1 MTENISN
8 NTKQCPYCAEVIL
21 AAAIK
26 CRYCGEFLNRSLK
39 TPAQNTDV
47 QSAGAQKQAENT
59 VFEASPSIWCVF
71 PAFLKTVLIAAFLIF
86 ISFWPI
92 KQILMDFNK
101 IPQNVVDTFLKYRP
115 VAGICLTTLVMLIF
129 SYKVL
134 KLKSIHY
141 RITSDR
147 IEWSRGIFERR
158 IDNIDMFRI
167 VDIRLCRSIVD
178 CILGIGVIVLIT
190 NDKTDP
196 EFQLKKIRR
205 PRQLYDI
212 IKKSSLDADTKRGV
226 IHLE

>member
-1 MTENISN
+1 
-8 NTKQCPYCAEVIL
+8 VIL

-26 CRYCGEFLNRSLK
+26 CKHCGEFLNRPLK
-39 TPAQNTDV
+39 TPGQESKDSN
-47 QSAGAQKQAENT
+47 SGAQKQAVST
-59 VFEASPSIWCVF
+59 VFEASPSMWCLF
-71 PAFLKTVLIAAFLIF
+71 PSLVWTILIVAILIF
-86 ISFWPI
+86 LSFWPI
-92 KQILMDFNK
+92 RQTLTDFNK
-101 IPQNVVDTFLKYRP
+101 IPQNVVDGFLKYRP
-115 VAGICLTTLVMLIF
+115 VAGVCLAALAMLRF

-141 RITSDR
+141 RITADR
-147 IEWSRGIFERR
+147 VEWSRGIFERR

-178 CILGIGVIVLIT
+178 CILCIGEVVLIT

-196 EFQLKKIRR
+196 EFRFEKIHRS
-205 PRQLYDI
+205 RQLYEI